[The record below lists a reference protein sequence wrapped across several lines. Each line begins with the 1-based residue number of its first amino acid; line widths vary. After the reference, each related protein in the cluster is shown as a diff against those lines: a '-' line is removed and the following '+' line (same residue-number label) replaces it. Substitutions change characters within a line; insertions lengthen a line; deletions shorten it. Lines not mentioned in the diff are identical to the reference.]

1 MGSTNGPG
9 VNGANQYYGF
19 TLGLG
24 SDYSPVVNQ
33 TGKYG
38 TQIYWGR
45 NVSNPYI
52 NIRYLENGSWGSW
65 QKASAGYADSAGTA
79 TTATNQS
86 GGTVSASTGSF
97 SSAIYYNEW
106 IRNNGTSASGLYWH
120 NSSNPGYAWHIYPE
134 SRSDMTFRTGSGN
147 GGIKGTVSDATARGY
162 IHWTTSNEIGFLN
175 SGRAWSLRMDNSK
188 NCQIYG
194 NLTVD
199 SVLRSRYTA
208 GRLSGTFDTSG
219 LNIGDFAESTSAM
232 PQIGWEIHL
241 SFSVS
246 TEGANVRIY
255 GAYIPSQV
263 LVGAAE
269 KATILFAEGTSSG
282 WSNQSNGNMYLV
294 SSAYNNNPYYAIIR
308 VHNPIY
314 TNANAGLAR
323 HHITSECVGVYT
335 GVGASIWKSV
345 GYVDL
350 GGQNSSDRF
359 NRLRIVTSSG
369 NIRGQ
374 WTAFPITT

>member
-1 MGSTNGPG
+1 
-9 VNGANQYYGF
+9 
-19 TLGLG
+19 
-24 SDYSPVVNQ
+24 
-33 TGKYG
+33 
-38 TQIYWGR
+38 
-45 NVSNPYI
+45 
-52 NIRYLENGSWGSW
+52 
-65 QKASAGYADSAGTA
+65 
-79 TTATNQS
+79 
-86 GGTVSASTGSF
+86 
-97 SSAIYYNEW
+97 
-106 IRNNGTSASGLYWH
+106 
-120 NSSNPGYAWHIYPE
+120 
-134 SRSDMTFRTGSGN
+134 
-147 GGIKGTVSDATARGY
+147 
-162 IHWTTSNEIGFLN
+162 
-175 SGRAWSLRMDNSK
+175 
-188 NCQIYG
+188 
-194 NLTVD
+194 
-199 SVLRSRYTA
+199 
-208 GRLSGTFDTSG
+208 
-219 LNIGDFAESTSAM
+219 M